1 MYQSTPALPPPRK
14 PGAFFLAMVWEHLS
28 GQMPGDRDENTIKF
42 VARCEMRKCFLTP
55 TFLIIYIIVLDV
67 KFPNL

>member
-1 MYQSTPALPPPRK
+1 
-14 PGAFFLAMVWEHLS
+14 
-28 GQMPGDRDENTIKF
+28 MPGDRDENTIKF
-42 VARCEMRKCFLTP
+42 VAGCEMRKCFLTP